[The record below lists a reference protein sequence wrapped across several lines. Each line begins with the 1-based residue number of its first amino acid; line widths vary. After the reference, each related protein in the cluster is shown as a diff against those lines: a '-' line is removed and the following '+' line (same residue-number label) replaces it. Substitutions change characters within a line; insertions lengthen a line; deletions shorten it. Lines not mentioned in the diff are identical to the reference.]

1 MLAYE
6 KTTQHN
12 NEHAIDKIMQHLAFA
27 VERNRQHEHTSATV
41 EVDTF
46 TLCAGFSVNWPSM
59 ESEVGQLFR
68 GKKCNVLS
76 IFF

>member
-6 KTTQHN
+6 KQKHN

-27 VERNRQHEHTSATV
+27 VERNRQHEHTFTAV

-46 TLCAGFSVNWPSM
+46 TLCAIFSVNWPSM
-59 ESEVGQLFR
+59 ESEVGQ
-68 GKKCNVLS
+68 
-76 IFF
+76 